1 MSELFCGFCDR
12 VYETVCK
19 LLSLPNWFLI
29 NCFLLA
35 EKSGR
40 DCSILKDFAVLI
52 FEQNLVKLPII
63 KEELILKVQSAVESL
78 SPCRIWNGLR

>member
-19 LLSLPNWFLI
+19 LLLISLI

-78 SPCRIWNGLR
+78 SPCRI